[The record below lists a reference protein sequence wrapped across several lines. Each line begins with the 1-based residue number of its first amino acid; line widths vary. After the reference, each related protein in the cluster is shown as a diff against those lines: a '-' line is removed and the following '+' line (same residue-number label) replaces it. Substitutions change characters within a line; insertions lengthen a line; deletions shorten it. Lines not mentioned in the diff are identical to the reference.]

1 MTVAPAIPRFRPR
14 SSRREIL
21 APTAAQLLEAR
32 RRERAEALQL
42 ARERTGLGFPGVA
55 IVALNR
61 MGFGPRPGDVAA
73 FNALGADDDARLAAY
88 VAQQLN
94 PDPVQAN
101 DTEYHQRRMGLNGYP
116 NPGYTTLGKTLT
128 QLWQDH
134 QTGGNQRG
142 RPVEETRLNTYLRM
156 VYSKWQLREV
166 LADFWLNHFNVY
178 GFEMYTQETF
188 VHYDRDVIRAN
199 IFGNFRTMLEAVAR
213 STSMLYYLDNYTN
226 TRNGP
231 NENWARELFELM
243 TLGAENYYGVGSQAS
258 VPEWGAGVNW
268 PPGTPSAG
276 EPIPAGYVDNDVY
289 ESARAFTGWGVSGTL
304 GTFLYNASNHDNFQ
318 KAVLSLGQ
326 VNIPPNQADEKDG
339 EDLLTMLAAH
349 PGTGRYVARKL
360 CRRLISDEP
369 PQALVEIV
377 GDLFTAQWQAP
388 DQLKQVYAAILLS
401 DEFKTTWGE
410 KIKRPVEFSVSAM
423 RALNANWN
431 FGYSS
436 QNPLTV
442 ESDTSNFIS
451 RQTRTGHNLFA
462 RVPPDGFGDR
472 EELWSSSNTRLQC
485 WRLGSWLIDQDI
497 DGSSSSDDFRLDVLG
512 QTYAA
517 FPALPHQ
524 ATSEQLVDLW
534 ISRVFRRALE
544 PAQRDELIDFMAQ
557 GNSPTLAL
565 NLDASSSVRSR
576 VRALVGLMFMT
587 PEFLLK

>member
-1 MTVAPAIPRFRPR
+1 MPNANAFPRHRPR
-14 SSRREIL
+14 PSRREL
-21 APTAAQLLEAR
+21 LTSLPPLERPSSGKVRPARTRAPLVYP
-32 RRERAEALQL
+32 
-42 ARERTGLGFPGVA
+42 GLA

-94 PDPVQAN
+94 PDPVAAN
-101 DTEYHQRRMGLNGYP
+101 DTEYHQRRNGLAGYP
-116 NPGYTTLGKTLT
+116 NPGFTTLGKSLT

-134 QTGGNQRG
+134 QTGGTQRG

-166 LADFWLNHFNVY
+166 LADFWLNHFNIY

-188 VHYDRDVIRAN
+188 VHYDRDVIRPS
-199 IFGNFRTMLEAVAR
+199 IFGNFRTMLEAVTR

-243 TLGAENYYGVGSQAS
+243 TLGAENYYGVGSQDQ
-258 VPEWGAGVNW
+258 VPVWAGVVW
-268 PPGTPSAG
+268 PAGTASAG
-276 EPIPAGYVDNDVY
+276 DPIPAGYVDNDVY
-289 ESARAFTGWGVSGTL
+289 ETARAFTGWGVSSTL
-304 GTFLYNASNHDNFQ
+304 GTFLYSAGNHDIFQ
-318 KAVLSLGQ
+318 KAVLSFGQ
-326 VNIPPNQADEKDG
+326 VNIQPNQADEKDG
-339 EDLLTMLAAH
+339 EDVLTMLAAH
-349 PGTGRYVARKL
+349 PGTGRYIARKL

-369 PQALVEIV
+369 PQVLVEAI

-388 DQLKQVYAAILLS
+388 DQLKQVYEAILLS

-423 RALNANWN
+423 RAANANWN

-436 QNPLTV
+436 QDPLTV
-442 ESDTSNFIS
+442 ESDTSSFLS
-451 RQTRTGHNLFA
+451 RQSRTGQNLFA
-462 RVPPDGFGDR
+462 RVPPDGYGDR
-472 EELWSSSNTRLQC
+472 EELWSGTNTRLQC

-497 DGSSSSDDFRLDVLG
+497 DGSSATDDFRLDILG

-524 ATSEQLVDLW
+524 ATSEELVDLW
-534 ISRVFRRALE
+534 IGRVFRRDIE
-544 PAQRDELIDFMAQ
+544 PEQRDELIDFMAQ
-557 GNSPTLAL
+557 GNSPTLKL
-565 NLDASSSVRSR
+565 NLDASSSVRAR
-576 VRALVGLMFMT
+576 LRALVGLMFMT
-587 PEFLLK
+587 PEFFLK

>member
-1 MTVAPAIPRFRPR
+1 MTTATAIPRYRPGL
-14 SSRREIL
+14 SRRELLTRPAPL
-21 APTAAQLLEAR
+21 ASAAGL
-32 RRERAEALQL
+32 RAPAVAGRAPLD
-42 ARERTGLGFPGVA
+42 FPGIA
-55 IVALNR
+55 LVALNR

-94 PDPVQAN
+94 PDPVEAN
-101 DTEYHQRRMGLNGYP
+101 DTEYHQRRNGLNGYP
-116 NPGYTTLGKTLT
+116 DPGFTTLAKSLT

-134 QTGGNQRG
+134 QTGGTQRS

-166 LADFWLNHFNVY
+166 LVDFWLNHFNIY
-178 GFEMYTQETF
+178 AFEMYTQETF
-188 VHYDRDVIRAN
+188 VHYDRDVVRAN
-199 IFGNFRTMLEAVAR
+199 LFGNFRTLLEAVTR

-243 TLGAENYYGVGSQAS
+243 TLGSGNYYGVGSQS
-258 VPEWGAGVNW
+258 VVPQWGAGVVW
-268 PPGTPSAG
+268 PAGTPSAG
-276 EPIPAGYVDNDVY
+276 APIPAGYVDNDVY
-289 ESARAFTGWGVSGTL
+289 ETARAFTGWSVSNTL
-304 GTFLYNASNHDNFQ
+304 GTFLYNSSNHDNFQ
-318 KAVLSLGQ
+318 KAVLSLGV

-339 EDLLTMLAAH
+339 EDVLTMLAAH
-349 PGTGRYVARKL
+349 PGTGRHLARKL
-360 CRRLISDEP
+360 CRRLISDNP
-369 PQALVEIV
+369 PETLVETI
-377 GDLFTAQWQAP
+377 GDLFTAQWQAG
-388 DQLKQVYAAILLS
+388 DQLKQVYEAILLS

-423 RALNANWN
+423 RAASPNWN
-431 FGYSS
+431 FGYTS

-442 ESDTSNFIS
+442 ESDTANFLS
-451 RQTRTGHNLFA
+451 RQTKTGHNLFA
-462 RVPPDGFGDR
+462 RVPPDGFGDL
-472 EELWSSSNTRLQC
+472 EEFWSGTNTRLQC

-497 DGSSSSDDFRLDVLG
+497 DGSSTTDDFRLDVLG

-524 ATSEQLVDLW
+524 ATSEQLVDFW
-534 ISRVFRRALE
+534 IGRVFGRPLE

-557 GNSPTLAL
+557 GASPTQAL
-565 NLDASSSVRSR
+565 NLDASSNVRSR

>member
-1 MTVAPAIPRFRPR
+1 MPEAAAIPRYRPR
-14 SSRREIL
+14 PSRRELL
-21 APTAAQLLEAR
+21 APLAPASAR
-32 RRERAEALQL
+32 TLQ
-42 ARERTGLGFPGVA
+42 ERTPLDSPGIA
-55 IVALNR
+55 LVALNR

-73 FNALGADDDARLAAY
+73 FNALGSDDDARLAAY
-88 VAQQLN
+88 VLQQLN
-94 PDPVQAN
+94 PDPNQAN
-101 DTEYHQRRMGLNGYP
+101 DPEYHQRRLGLNGYP
-116 NPGYTTLGKTLT
+116 DPGFTTLAKSLT

-134 QTGGNQRG
+134 RVGGTQPS

-178 GFEMYTQETF
+178 GFETYTQETF

-199 IFGNFRTMLEAVAR
+199 LFGNFRTLLEAVAR
-213 STSMLYYLDNYTN
+213 STSMLYFLDNYTN

-231 NENWARELFELM
+231 NENWARELFELH
-243 TLGAENYYGVGSQAS
+243 TLGAENYYGVGAQAG
-258 VPEWGAGVNW
+258 VPEWGAGVVW
-268 PPGTPSAG
+268 PAGTPSAG
-276 EPIPAGYVDNDVY
+276 QPIPAGYVDNDVY
-289 ESARAFTGWGVSGTL
+289 ETARAFTGWGVSSTL
-304 GTFLYNASNHDNFQ
+304 GTFLYTASNHDNFQ

-339 EDLLTMLAAH
+339 EDVLDMLAAH
-349 PGTGRYVARKL
+349 PGTGRHLARKL
-360 CRRLISDEP
+360 CRRLISDDP
-369 PQALVEIV
+369 PPALVETI

-388 DQLKQVYAAILLS
+388 DQLKQVYEAILLS
-401 DEFKTTWGE
+401 TEFKTTWGA
-410 KIKRPVEFSVSAM
+410 KIKRPVEFSVSAL
-423 RALNANWN
+423 RATNANWN

-442 ESDTSNFIS
+442 EPDTSSFLS
-451 RQTRTGHNLFA
+451 RQSKTGQNLFA
-462 RVPPDGFGDR
+462 RIPPDGFGDR
-472 EELWSSSNTRLQC
+472 EAIWSGTNTRLQC

-497 DGSSSSDDFRLDVLG
+497 DGNSATDDFRLDVLG

-517 FPALPHQ
+517 FPGLPHS

-534 ISRVFRRALE
+534 MDKVFRRAIE

-565 NLDASSSVRSR
+565 NLDASSTVRSR
-576 VRALVGLMFMT
+576 VRALVGLIFML